1 MSASENPVLL
11 VAGPTASGKS
21 TLALALAEALNGVVV
36 NADSMQVYR
45 DLAVLKARPGP
56 AELARAPHRL
66 YGVLDAAELCSAAR
80 WSGLAEIEIAAAGRA
95 GRLPILVGGT
105 GLYFRAL
112 LRGLAPM
119 PEIPEA
125 VRRTARA
132 LHKELGGI
140 KFHALLAGLD
150 PETAAR
156 LHPSDSQRLMRA
168 YEVVTGTGRS
178 LGDWQRSASARVR
191 VDTAAIL
198 LMPPRDVLYAAID
211 RRFEAMISA
220 GALDEVRALMKR
232 RLSLELPAFKA
243 VGVPELARHLARE
256 LSLDEAIAAAQQA
269 SRRYAKRQMTWFRHQ
284 MAPSRDLP
292 CLSLEAQFSASL
304 LPEIFSFIRQFL
316 LTGSPQAV

>member
-1 MSASENPVLL
+1 MNASENHVLI

-21 TLALALAEALNGVVV
+21 TLALALAEALNGIVI
-36 NADSMQVYR
+36 NADSMQVYS
-45 DLAVLKARPGP
+45 DLAVLTARPGP

-80 WSGLAEIEIAAAGRA
+80 WSGLAEREIAAAGRA

-140 KFHALLAGLD
+140 EFHALLAGLD
-150 PETAAR
+150 PEMAAR
-156 LHPSDSQRLMRA
+156 LHPSDSQRLVRA
-168 YEVVTGTGRS
+168 YEVVLGTGRS
-178 LGDWQRSASARVR
+178 LGDWQRSASARAR
-191 VDTAAIL
+191 GNTAALL
-198 LMPPRDVLYAAID
+198 LMPPRDILYAAID
-211 RRFEAMISA
+211 RRFDAMISA

-232 RLSLELPAFKA
+232 GLSPELPALKA
-243 VGVPELARHLARE
+243 VGVPELARYLAGE
-256 LSLDEAIAAAQQA
+256 LSLDRAVSEAQQA

-284 MAPSRDLP
+284 MPPTSDLP
-292 CLSLEAQFSASL
+292 CLILGTQFSASL

-316 LTGSPQAV
+316 WDRYT

>member
-1 MSASENPVLL
+1 MRASENPVLL

-21 TLALALAEALNGVVV
+21 MLALALAEALNGIVV

-45 DLAVLKARPGP
+45 DLAVLTARPGR

-80 WSGLAEIEIAAAGRA
+80 WSGLAEIEIAEAGRA

-125 VRRTARA
+125 VRRKARA
-132 LHKELGGI
+132 LHKELGGA

-156 LHPSDSQRLMRA
+156 LHPSDSQRLVRA

-178 LGDWQRSASARVR
+178 LGDWQRSESAHVR
-191 VDTAAIL
+191 GNAAAIL
-198 LMPPRDVLYAAID
+198 LMPPRDVLYRAID
-211 RRFEAMISA
+211 RRFEAMVAA
-220 GALDEVRALMKR
+220 GAFDEVRALMKR
-232 RLSLELPAFKA
+232 GLSPDLPALKA
-243 VGVPELARHLARE
+243 VGVPEFARHIAGE
-256 LSLDEAIAAAQQA
+256 LSLDDAIAAAQQA

-284 MAPSRDLP
+284 MPSASDLP
-292 CLSLEAQFSASL
+292 CLTLDAQFSESL
-304 LPEIFSFIRQFL
+304 LPKIFSFIRQFL